1 MISKNKKLLNQ
12 EILKSSI
19 KGAFIKL
26 NPVYMMKNPVMFVV
40 EVGFTI
46 TLILS
51 IFPNLFGTVQSSS
64 QIYNVIV
71 TLILFLT
78 ILFANF
84 AESVAEGRGK
94 AQAENL
100 KKTRKDTIAKLL
112 NSDGTI
118 KIISSSTT
126 VESEAMVKMDSPN
139 IKTKGTLS
147 SGTGASGSFQTAL
160 GQNVIVSNGIIVSI
174 E

>member
-1 MISKNKKLLNQ
+1 
-12 EILKSSI
+12 
-19 KGAFIKL
+19 
-26 NPVYMMKNPVMFVV
+26 MMKNPVMFVV

-64 QIYNVIV
+64 QIYNIIV

-94 AQAENL
+94 AQAE
-100 KKTRKDTIAKLL
+100 
-112 NSDGTI
+112 
-118 KIISSSTT
+118 
-126 VESEAMVKMDSPN
+126 
-139 IKTKGTLS
+139 
-147 SGTGASGSFQTAL
+147 
-160 GQNVIVSNGIIVSI
+160 
-174 E
+174 